1 MFFTRVLRMTLK
13 KRFLAGLLC
22 VPLLGLGAC
31 SADEPTTGEMQAA
44 ETPADGS
51 TSEMPQAPV
60 GIGESS
66 SSGGVEL
73 TVQEVWSSPTV
84 RLNGETQE
92 APDDG
97 KFVYVKTTGKNETT
111 GNLQLVCS
119 SSIGTVVIDS
129 QGSAFGE
136 WNNLNQY
143 KGNPDCGDATEP
155 GSDFP
160 EMTYIFYAPKDADIQ
175 TFGWKPKNKNSEND
189 GQLVRVN
196 IAPVESR

>member
-1 MFFTRVLRMTLK
+1 MTLK

-22 VPLLGLGAC
+22 VPLLGMGAC
-31 SADEPTTGEMQAA
+31 SADEPTTGETQAA

-143 KGNPDCGDATEP
+143 KGNPDCGDATQP

-160 EMTYIFYAPKDADIQ
+160 EMTYIFYAPEDADIQ
-175 TFGWKPKNKNSEND
+175 TFGWKPKDKNSEND

-196 IAPVESR
+196 IAPLESR

>member
-1 MFFTRVLRMTLK
+1 MILK

-22 VPLLGLGAC
+22 VPLVVLGAC
-31 SADEPTTGEMQAA
+31 SSDEPATGETQAA
-44 ETPADGS
+44 ETPAGDS
-51 TSEMPQAPV
+51 TLEEPQAV
-60 GIGESS
+60 IGIGESS
-66 SSGGVEL
+66 NSGGVEL

-84 RLNGETQE
+84 TLSGETQE

-97 KFVYVKTTGKNETT
+97 KFVYVKTTGKNESK
-111 GNLQLVCS
+111 GNLQLVCNS
-119 SSIGTVVIDS
+119 NIGTVVIDS

-143 KGNPDCGDATEP
+143 KGNPDCGDATQP

-160 EMTYIFYAPKDADIQ
+160 EMTYIFYAPEDADIQ
-175 TFGWKPKNKNSEND
+175 TFGWKPKNKDSEND

>member
-1 MFFTRVLRMTLK
+1 MTLK

-111 GNLQLVCS
+111 GNFQLVCN

-160 EMTYIFYAPKDADIQ
+160 EVHLFRTERCGYS
-175 TFGWKPKNKNSEND
+175 N
-189 GQLVRVN
+189 VRL
-196 IAPVESR
+196 ETEKQK